1 MTVSCSLVEVWN
13 VACTGGETVDLLA
26 TSVVGS
32 AVDILNNTVVSVGL
46 VGTHGILSTS
56 CWYLGLTLSSC
67 DIHVLSVRASRNSL
81 ESIVAGEVVLAG
93 ASISDLNVSVGT
105 SSTEWV
111 LASSWN
117 LALALAC
124 SRVEVKSIRTVQ
136 CGVYSLSTSE
146 VALAEVVA
154 DVETVCSST
163 AEWVDASSWD
173 LGLTLACGCI
183 EVGVGWAAVQ
193 LVGTVG
199 TSEVV

>member
-1 MTVSCSLVEVWN
+1 MTLLCSLVEVWN
-13 VACTGGETVDLLA
+13 VGSAGLETVDLLA

-32 AVDILNNTVVSVGL
+32 AIDIIDDAVVPIGL

-56 CWYLGLTLSSC
+56 CWYLRLTLSRC
-67 DIHVLSVRASRNSL
+67 DIHVLSVLASSNSL

-93 ASISDLNVSVGT
+93 ASISDLNVSVGA

-111 LASSWN
+111 LASRWHST
-117 LALALAC
+117 LALAI
-124 SRVEVKSIRTVQ
+124 SRIEVESILTAQ

-154 DVETVCSST
+154 NVETVCSST

-173 LGLTLACGCI
+173 L
-183 EVGVGWAAVQ
+183 
-193 LVGTVG
+193 
-199 TSEVV
+199 